1 MKDKLR
7 IGMQL
12 LADLENVRVE
22 LVPCFPPHYN
32 ILQFFITQYA
42 VIANNNVSAGAGP
55 EAQMQPYY
63 DDPTLEPGEILVL
76 VEWLDSFLE
85 EVRGWAASPSP
96 CSWRPRSGSCR
107 SSSRPARWA
116 EGVSLR
122 RSRAWRF
129 GSSAFWSGATS
140 RWSRKRAIWSRLSQK
155 TCSV

>member
-22 LVPCFPPHYN
+22 LVPCFPLHYN

-55 EAQMQPYY
+55 EAQMRPYY

-85 EVRGWAASPSP
+85 EVQGWGCEPVAVFVEAKERLMQKFES
-96 CSWRPRSGSCR
+96 SCTVGGGR
-107 SSSRPARWA
+107 FA
-116 EGVSLR
+116 E
-122 RSRAWRF
+122 A
-129 GSSAFWSGATS
+129 
-140 RWSRKRAIWSRLSQK
+140 
-155 TCSV
+155 